1 MNEHLNIF
9 GLQVCRISFKQAIEQ
24 VKCLGWERKPS
35 YVCFS
40 NVHMITEAYKDPS
53 FACQVNNATMVL
65 ADGSPLAQACFLL
78 HRKKQE
84 RIAGMDFMPSLL
96 AAINE
101 ETSRLFRVF
110 FYGSTPKVL
119 EALINRV
126 QCNYKNVQIAGAIS
140 PPFHS
145 LSEAETKSHIDRI
158 NQSGAHIVFVSLG
171 CPKQE
176 KWMASNFQNINAV
189 LLGVGGVFMVTAGLH
204 KRAPKYMQKAG
215 LEWFYRF
222 LQEPKRLFK
231 RYLVTNC
238 LFISLFL
245 KALAKKVFYGR

>member
-1 MNEHLNIF
+1 MSEHLNIF
-9 GLQVCRISFKQAIEQ
+9 GLQICRIGFKQAIEQ
-24 VKCLGWERKPS
+24 VQRLGWEHTPS

-40 NVHMITEAYKDPS
+40 NVHMITEAYKDQA
-53 FACQVNNATMVL
+53 FARQVNNATMVL

-78 HRKKQE
+78 HRKRQE

-96 AAINE
+96 SAINE
-101 ETSRLFRVF
+101 ETSRRFRVF

-119 EALINRV
+119 EALVKRV

-140 PPFHS
+140 PPFHA
-145 LSEAETKSHIDRI
+145 LSEAEIQTHIASI

-176 KWMASNFQNINAV
+176 KWMASNFQSINAV

-215 LEWFYRF
+215 LEWFYRL

-238 LFISLFL
+238 IFISLLL
-245 KALAKKVFYGR
+245 KALAKKVFYGQ